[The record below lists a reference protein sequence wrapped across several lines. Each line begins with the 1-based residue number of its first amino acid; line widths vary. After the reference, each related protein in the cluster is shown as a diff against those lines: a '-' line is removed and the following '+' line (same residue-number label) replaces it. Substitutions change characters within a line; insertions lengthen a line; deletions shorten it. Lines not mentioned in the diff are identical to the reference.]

1 MDVISALASAD
12 PEAVIYASAPLT
24 PCSEAMVCA
33 EGESPAALE
42 YLLEVALARE
52 ILHVWANWRH
62 GRQPTLEEEARAVIH
77 YAQQDAYEPVQ

>member
-1 MDVISALASAD
+1 MDMIFALASAD

-33 EGESPAALE
+33 EGESPAGLN

-52 ILHVWANWRH
+52 VLHVWAN
-62 GRQPTLEEEARAVIH
+62 
-77 YAQQDAYEPVQ
+77 